1 MSRGIG
7 TLGKKNNYLPSRK
20 LAGRFFVIIKNTM
33 TKINPRYIFPAIC
46 FLLVFLTYGQTLL
59 GDFVFDD
66 RNIIDHAAMLSDPNQ
81 LYQTLSSPYW
91 TEEVG
96 LYRPI
101 TLLSHALNFFFLGN
115 SAWGFHLINLI
126 FYALSIWLL
135 ALVLEKLF
143 SNKILSYLAAL
154 IFLVLPIHTEVVANI
169 VSRTEILALFFS
181 LLVFWELLRDKIVWW
196 RVGIW
201 FALALG
207 SKETAAAT
215 APLVLLIV
223 YLKEKNLFT
232 RETLLKYLHPGL
244 SLLAGGIL
252 YFAARWLVLGGANFL
267 KSSTT
272 IVENPLAFV
281 SAKERIFTALKI
293 LTIYLQKIFWP
304 VNLCSDYSYNQIP
317 AVKNFF
323 SAGVLIGVAFL
334 FLLVVGIFIFH
345 RRSPALSLSS
355 AIFLFSFLPVSN
367 LIFPIGTIAGER
379 MMYFPSVGISI
390 FLAWL
395 ILKICR
401 LAPPKFFEYLFW
413 SISLALIIFY
423 GILSYQRAWDWLT
436 EKKLFTSAAQCAP
449 QSVLSR
455 SNLGAAYYLEGNL
468 VEAKKALLEARDIY
482 PDYPKGVNNLGLVY
496 WKMGDRMMARQL
508 FLKALSYNFPYYG
521 AYENLALMAIE
532 EKNWQEAKD
541 WLMKLYS
548 DNGEFVE
555 YYINSYRRQNE

>member
-1 MSRGIG
+1 
-7 TLGKKNNYLPSRK
+7 
-20 LAGRFFVIIKNTM
+20 M
-33 TKINPRYIFPAIC
+33 TESNQRYIFLGVC
-46 FLLVFLTYGQTLL
+46 FLFVFLIYGQTFL

-66 RNIIDHAAMLSDPNQ
+66 RNIIDHAATLSDPNQ
-81 LYQTLSSPYW
+81 LYRILSSPYW
-91 TEEVG
+91 TEEAG

-101 TLLSHALNFFFLGN
+101 TALSFAFSFFFLGN
-115 SAWGFHLINLI
+115 GAWSFHLVNLI
-126 FYALSIWLL
+126 LYALSVWLL

-143 SNKILSYLAAL
+143 NNKILSYLAAL

-169 VSRTEILALFFS
+169 VSRAEILALFFS

-207 SKETAAAT
+207 SKETAIAA
-215 APLVLLIV
+215 APIALLVV

-232 RETLLKYLHPGL
+232 REILLKYLRPAL
-244 SLLAGGIL
+244 SLSAGGIL
-252 YFAARWLVLGGANFL
+252 YFGARWLVLGIANFL

-281 SAKERIFTALKI
+281 SAKERIFTALNI
-293 LTIYLQKIFWP
+293 LTMYLQKIFWP
-304 VNLCSDYSYNQIP
+304 INLCSDYSYNQIP
-317 AVKNFF
+317 PIKNFF
-323 SAGVLIGVAFL
+323 NAGVLIGAAFL
-334 FLLVVGIFIFH
+334 FLLAIGIFVFS

-379 MMYFPSVGISI
+379 LMYFPSVGVSV

-413 SISLALIIFY
+413 FLSLALIVFY
-423 GILSYQRAWDWLT
+423 GIFSYRRALDWLT
-436 EKKLFTSAAQCAP
+436 EKRLFTSAAQCAP
-449 QSVLSR
+449 NSVLSR
-455 SNLGAAYYLEGNL
+455 SNLGASYYLEGNL
-468 VEAKKALLEARDIY
+468 VEAKKTLLEARDIY

-496 WKMGDRMMARQL
+496 WKMGDRVKAREL
-508 FLKALSYNFPYYG
+508 FLRALGYHFPYYG
-521 AYENLALMAIE
+521 AYENLALMALE
-532 EKNWQEAKD
+532 EKNWQEAKN

-548 DNGEFVE
+548 NNGDFVD
-555 YYINSYRRQNE
+555 YYINAYRNQFDK